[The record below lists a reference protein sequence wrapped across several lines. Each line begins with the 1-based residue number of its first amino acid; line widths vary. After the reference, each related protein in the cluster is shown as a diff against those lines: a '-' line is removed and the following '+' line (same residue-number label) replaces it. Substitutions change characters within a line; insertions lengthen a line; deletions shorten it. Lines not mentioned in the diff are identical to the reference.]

1 MPKEETKETKSADVP
16 QGASKSRRRV
26 KAKVSPEDS
35 PAGEVN
41 EKTQAAETLEETPP
55 AKRPRRTRKTGS
67 EEATP
72 KTGEVHEI
80 LEQEAKEE
88 QPETPKR
95 TTRGRGTRRKA
106 KPPDEPEATETTEP
120 SAVTE
125 PPEQEPEKPAKA
137 KTTRRTR
144 KKSAET
150 AEAVSPADAP
160 KEPAQQDVA
169 EAREKAALLQPALEE
184 TVSQPVS
191 PEPVTSEP
199 AAPEMA
205 VEKPHAPA
213 PLVAEPV
220 AQEPAPGDAAPRPV
234 AEEAAKPLPA
244 APAEEAPGRH
254 AAKSVPG
261 EGVSAEVTPKEAASE
276 EQPAAE
282 PPRRPAPDRFGRTI
296 SDRPFPE
303 RYPYQ
308 SGVTERAS
316 SVSERPPQARADVER
331 PVSRLTTRAHQ
342 ERVQTDRGER
352 QQFQR
357 VTSDMPRFKSPEQVD
372 HRPPAEQRQVDERD
386 YRQAPTRQEPPA
398 DVLYVRPAKASRARP
413 DSGPTMKELANM
425 TLVDLQRL
433 ARELGIA
440 GYSSL
445 RKKELVFEIL
455 KARTQAGGLI
465 FAEGLLEILNEGYG
479 FLRPAFYFPSKDD
492 IYISPSQIRKFDLR
506 TGDLVSGQVRPP
518 HDTERYYGLLRI
530 EAINGEDPETA
541 RERPNFEGLT
551 PIFPNER
558 FKLETTRGNT
568 SGRLLDLVA
577 PVGKGQRGLIVSP
590 PKAGK
595 TVLLKNIANAI
606 TTNHPETYLM
616 VLLIDERPE
625 EVTDMQRSVHGEVIA
640 STFDEPPENHA
651 RVAEMALERAKR
663 LVETGKDVVV
673 LLDSIT
679 RMTRAYN
686 LIEPS
691 SGRTLSGGMDP
702 AAFNKPKKFFG
713 AARNIEEGGS
723 LTILGTCLIDTGSRM
738 DDVIYEEFKGTGNM
752 EVHLDR
758 KLSERR
764 IFPAIDIKRSGTRME
779 ELLQP
784 KEEIEAMWLFRKMT
798 NDLEP
803 DKVLEALI
811 DLLTKTHNNR
821 EALPIL
827 RKRLALMR

>member
-1 MPKEETKETKSADVP
+1 
-16 QGASKSRRRV
+16 
-26 KAKVSPEDS
+26 
-35 PAGEVN
+35 
-41 EKTQAAETLEETPP
+41 
-55 AKRPRRTRKTGS
+55 
-67 EEATP
+67 
-72 KTGEVHEI
+72 
-80 LEQEAKEE
+80 
-88 QPETPKR
+88 
-95 TTRGRGTRRKA
+95 
-106 KPPDEPEATETTEP
+106 
-120 SAVTE
+120 
-125 PPEQEPEKPAKA
+125 
-137 KTTRRTR
+137 
-144 KKSAET
+144 
-150 AEAVSPADAP
+150 
-160 KEPAQQDVA
+160 
-169 EAREKAALLQPALEE
+169 
-184 TVSQPVS
+184 
-191 PEPVTSEP
+191 
-199 AAPEMA
+199 
-205 VEKPHAPA
+205 
-213 PLVAEPV
+213 
-220 AQEPAPGDAAPRPV
+220 
-234 AEEAAKPLPA
+234 
-244 APAEEAPGRH
+244 
-254 AAKSVPG
+254 
-261 EGVSAEVTPKEAASE
+261 
-276 EQPAAE
+276 
-282 PPRRPAPDRFGRTI
+282 
-296 SDRPFPE
+296 
-303 RYPYQ
+303 
-308 SGVTERAS
+308 
-316 SVSERPPQARADVER
+316 
-331 PVSRLTTRAHQ
+331 
-342 ERVQTDRGER
+342 
-352 QQFQR
+352 
-357 VTSDMPRFKSPEQVD
+357 
-372 HRPPAEQRQVDERD
+372 
-386 YRQAPTRQEPPA
+386 
-398 DVLYVRPAKASRARP
+398 
-413 DSGPTMKELANM
+413 MKELANM

-625 EVTDMQRSVHGEVIA
+625 EVTDMQRSVHVEVIA

-764 IFPAIDIKRSGTRME
+764 IFPAIDIKRSGTRKE
-779 ELLQP
+779 ELPQP
-784 KEEIEAMWLFRKMT
+784 TEEIEAMWLFRKMT

>member
-1 MPKEETKETKSADVP
+1 MQKDETKETKSADVLP
-16 QGASKSRRRV
+16 ETSKPRRRV
-26 KAKVSPEDS
+26 KAKTGPEEAS
-35 PAGEVN
+35 AGEMS
-41 EKTQAAETLEETPP
+41 EKESAAEAPEEKPP
-55 AKRPRRTRKTGS
+55 AKRPRRTTRKKTAPEETLS
-67 EEATP
+67 TAEEA
-72 KTGEVHEI
+72 
-80 LEQEAKEE
+80 LEAAGPPEEEKPEA
-88 QPETPKR
+88 PKR
-95 TTRGRGTRRKA
+95 ATRTRGTRRKV
-106 KPPDEPEATETTEP
+106 KSPDEPEDTTTTEP
-120 SAVTE
+120 AGVAEPSAE
-125 PPEQEPEKPAKA
+125 KSEKPARA
-137 KTTRRTR
+137 AAARRTR
-144 KKSAET
+144 KKKTEEVNAPEVSPEET
-150 AEAVSPADAP
+150 AQA
-160 KEPAQQDVA
+160 EPAPDVA
-169 EAREKAALLQPALEE
+169 SAGEKEVPLQMALEE
-184 TVSQPVS
+184 AM
-191 PEPVTSEP
+191 PEPVVP
-199 AAPEMA
+199 GAAAP
-205 VEKPHAPA
+205 
-213 PLVAEPV
+213 EPV
-220 AQEPAPGDAAPRPV
+220 AQEPIASEPVAPGETARAPGEPESVSEEVAPAETAPVAAAPEHKPV
-234 AEEAAKPLPA
+234 AE
-244 APAEEAPGRH
+244 
-254 AAKSVPG
+254 S
-261 EGVSAEVTPKEAASE
+261 
-276 EQPAAE
+276 
-282 PPRRPAPDRFGRTI
+282 PRRQAPDRLGRTI
-296 SDRPFPE
+296 TDRPFPDK
-303 RYPYQ
+303 YPYQ
-308 SGVTERAS
+308 SGVVEKAS
-316 SVSERPPQARADVER
+316 TVSERPPQARADAER
-331 PVSRLTTRAHQ
+331 QVSRLPSRSYQERLQVDRPERQYADRRVLERPDRHQ
-342 ERVQTDRGER
+342 ERTYDER

-357 VTSDMPRFKSPEQVD
+357 VTPDMPRFRSPEQAD
-372 HRPPAEQRQVDERD
+372 YRSGLEQRQVDERD
-386 YRQAPTRQEPPA
+386 YRQAHRQQEPPA
-398 DVLYVRPAKASRARP
+398 DVVYVRPAKASRQRP

-425 TLVDLQRL
+425 TLVDLQRV

-541 RERPNFEGLT
+541 RDRPNFEGLT
-551 PIFPNER
+551 PIFPNVR
-558 FKLETTRGNT
+558 FKMETTKGNT

-651 RVAEMALERAKR
+651 RVTEMALERAKR
-663 LVETGKDVVV
+663 LVEMGRDVVV

-702 AAFNKPKKFFG
+702 AAFHKPKRFFG

-752 EVHLDR
+752 EIHLDR

-764 IFPAIDIKRSGTRME
+764 IFPAIDIKRSGTRKE
-779 ELLQP
+779 ELLQT
-784 KEEIEAMWLFRKMT
+784 KEEIDAMWLFRKMT

-811 DLLTKTHNNR
+811 DLLTKTNTNKD
-821 EALPIL
+821 ALPIL